1 MVTET
6 GNFTF
11 KITDAFLA
19 ENTRPGKSGL
29 IAVLAMHRTD
39 NPQEC
44 GEWEGDM
51 SDEYVQAAN
60 MNHKTWLQLTLENLG
75 GVGLK
80 KMAASLAGKSFA
92 EIVEFLPNIEKALYT
107 MIGKEIPATVT
118 KWTSQDG
125 SKTRFDIKYIG
136 ESKFAH
142 KAINVSA
149 FMEKFKADPMAAAP
163 APAPAATVDDDPFES
178 GEDSPF

>member
-11 KITDAFLA
+11 RITDAFLA

-60 MNHKTWLQLTLENLG
+60 MAHKTWLQLTLENLG

-80 KMAASLAGKSFA
+80 KMADSLAGKSFA
-92 EIVEFLPNIEKALYT
+92 QIVEFLPNIEKALKT
-107 MIGKEIPATVT
+107 MIGKEIPAAVT
-118 KWTSQDG
+118 KWEGKD
-125 SKTRFDIKYIG
+125 KTIYQIKYIG

-149 FMEKFKADPMAAAP
+149 FIEKFKSDPMAAAGTP
-163 APAPAATVDDDPFES
+163 ALAATVDDDPFAS
-178 GEDSPF
+178 DVDSPF

>member
-19 ENTRPGKSGL
+19 EQTRPEKSGL
-29 IAVLAMHRTD
+29 LAVLSMHRTD

-44 GEWEGDM
+44 GEWEGDL
-51 SDEYVQAAN
+51 SDEYMKGN
-60 MNHKTWLQLTLENLG
+60 KSHMTWLSQTLENLG

-80 KMAASLAGKSFA
+80 KMADSLAGKSFA
-92 EIVEFLPNIEKALYT
+92 EIVEFLPNIEKALKT

-118 KWTSQDG
+118 KWEGKD
-125 SKTRFDIKYIG
+125 KTIYQIKYIG
-136 ESKFAH
+136 ESKFSH
-142 KAINVSA
+142 KAINVNA
-149 FMEKFKADPMAAAP
+149 FMEKFKANPTAAAAP
-163 APAPAATVDDDPFES
+163 APAPAATVDDDPFAS

>member
-29 IAVLAMHRTD
+29 IAVLAMHRVD

-44 GEWEGDM
+44 GEWEGDL
-51 SDEYVQAAN
+51 SDEYVKATN

-80 KMAASLAGKSFA
+80 KMADSLAGKSFA
-92 EIVEFLPNIEKALYT
+92 QVVEFLPNIEKALKLL
-107 MIGKEIPATVT
+107 IGKEIPATVT
-118 KWTSQDG
+118 KWEGTD
-125 SKTRFDIKYIG
+125 KTIYQIKYIG
-136 ESKFAH
+136 ESKFSH
-142 KAINVSA
+142 KPVDVSA
-149 FMEKFKADPMAAAP
+149 FMAKFKADPTAAAG
-163 APAPAATVDDDPFES
+163 APAPAATVDDDPFAS
-178 GEDSPF
+178 GGEDTPF